1 MKKTLLLFTLVAAAF
16 ASTFAQNLHLSS
28 DGVKLGDTVTIWVD
42 PLQDALIDYSMAIH
56 NNTNSGMN
64 VQVAR
69 QIITPLTD
77 MQFSFCVGA
86 ICYGPDTDSC
96 GADVYQYVPENG
108 ASDQNEFKVTYYTS
122 QMVGTAIVKYNVY
135 DKDNP
140 ADSVNIFV
148 QYAAYPAGIAEEAMM
163 GGTVSE
169 IYPNPASTFVSIDYQ
184 LTSKVNSAQVK
195 VFNMLGSTVKETNLQ
210 LGSDKVRMDISD
222 LNNGVYFYSV
232 LINGDVYSTKK
243 LVVRK

>member
-16 ASTFAQNLHLSS
+16 ASTFAQNLHLSN

-42 PLQDALIDYSMAIH
+42 PLQETLLDYSMAIH
-56 NNTNSGMN
+56 NNTNAGMN

-69 QIITPLTD
+69 KIITPLTD
-77 MQFSFCVGA
+77 MQFAFCVGV
-86 ICYGPDTDSC
+86 ICYSPETDSC
-96 GADVYQYVPENG
+96 GPDVYQFVPANG
-108 ASDQNEFKVTYYTS
+108 ASEQSEFKVTYYPY
-122 QMVGTAIVKYNVY
+122 QMVGTALVKYNIY
-135 DKDNP
+135 DMVNP
-140 ADSVNIFV
+140 ADSVNVFV
-148 QYAAYPAGIAEEAMM
+148 QYAAYPAGIAEEAMN

-169 IYPNPASTFVSIDYQ
+169 IYPNPASTFVTIDYQ